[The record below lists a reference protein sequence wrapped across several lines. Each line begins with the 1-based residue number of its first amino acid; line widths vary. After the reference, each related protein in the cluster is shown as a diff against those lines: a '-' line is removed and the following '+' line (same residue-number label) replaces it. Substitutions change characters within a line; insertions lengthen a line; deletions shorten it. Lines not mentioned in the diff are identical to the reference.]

1 MAHYSR
7 APIKEAI
14 FDVRVSGDPISVWK
28 MDSGLH
34 ALQERYPN
42 REEIIG
48 GLPFDLPMNRTASP
62 SFNMG
67 SSLIGVR
74 YVSSDHNK
82 TVQARTDGFSLNSLA
97 PYTTWEDFVSE
108 ARQGFEA
115 YVKVRQPQVV
125 TRLGLRYV
133 NQFNWTSQQGEVIT
147 LGDFF
152 ALSPTWNHASLGN
165 AEGFNLQLAFS
176 YPEIEATLLLTQA
189 TIASE
194 DEPGLSLDIDVFC
207 EGLRLDTSDS
217 QELWRRAEQLRDLK
231 NKVFEACL
239 KDPARELIQ

>member
-14 FDVRVSGDPISVWK
+14 FDVRVNGDPISVWT
-28 MDSGLH
+28 MDSGLR

-48 GLPFDLPMNRTASP
+48 GLPFDFPVNRTASP

-74 YVSSDHNK
+74 YVSSNGDK
-82 TVQARTDGFSLNSLA
+82 TVQARTDGFSLNSLS
-97 PYTTWEDFVSE
+97 PYTTWEDFVGE
-108 ARQGFEA
+108 ARQGFET
-115 YVKVRQPQVV
+115 YVKVRQPQLV

-133 NQFNWTSQQGEVIT
+133 NQFNWTSQEGEAID

-152 ALSPTWNHASLGN
+152 ALSPTWNNDLLGD
-165 AEGFNLQLAFS
+165 AEGFKLQMAFS

-189 TIASE
+189 TTASE
-194 DEPGLSLDIDVFC
+194 GEIGLSLDIDVFC
-207 EGLRLDTSDS
+207 EGLRLNPINS
-217 QELWRRAEQLRDLK
+217 QELWDKAKQLRDLK
-231 NKVFEACL
+231 NQVFEACL
-239 KDPARELIQ
+239 KNPARELIL